1 MKIQNMRTPIWCL
14 HGRVHRRD
22 SLLFWSVCLG
32 LGCDERGVWC
42 MTLTMVRPL
51 GAGRSFSNQ
60 RRSGLLRET
69 EQEVEAKTVTLSGV
83 WSDR

>member
-1 MKIQNMRTPIWCL
+1 
-14 HGRVHRRD
+14 
-22 SLLFWSVCLG
+22 
-32 LGCDERGVWC
+32 

-60 RRSGLLRET
+60 RRSGFVREA